1 MDGDPMSL
9 PSALGPSCVGLRVV
23 VRRTLPGETGPTG
36 GPAMTDVLGI
46 LEEWGDTTLTVR
58 HEDGTRVVVD
68 RAHVVAGKP
77 VPPRPPVRLRVPV
90 EVAEHRALD
99 SWPAVEV
106 ERVGDWVLRASAG
119 FSARANSALLLGDP
133 AAPWDEAVSR
143 VVAFYDRREL
153 PVWVQAM
160 DGSVEL
166 DRLLD
171 EGWVTAR
178 PGEADTGFYLAGV
191 ARVARAVRRLLP
203 PAPPPVTVD
212 GRASDAW
219 LADDERA
226 LRHRDAARA
235 VLEGPG
241 QVAFASVDEAG
252 VVVAKGRGAL
262 SPGSDPWL
270 GISDVWV
277 HPGHRRRGLAAVV
290 LASVLGWAA
299 EQGAATAY
307 LQARQDNTAA
317 LALYERLGFTRH
329 HSYRYLRAPERPVA
343 RG

>member
-1 MDGDPMSL
+1 MSL

-23 VRRTLPGETGPTG
+23 VRRVLPGQTGPTG

-58 HEDGTRVVVD
+58 HEDGTRVVVE

-77 VPPRPPVRLRVPV
+77 VPPKPPVRLRVPV
-90 EVAEHRALD
+90 ETAEHRALA

-106 ERVGDWVLRASAG
+106 ERIGDWVLRASAG

-133 AAPWDEAVSR
+133 AVPWDEAVES
-143 VVAFYDRREL
+143 VVAFYTTRQL

-160 DGSVEL
+160 HGSPEL

-191 ARVARAVRRLLP
+191 AGAARAVRRLLP
-203 PAPPPVTVD
+203 EAAPIVTID
-212 GRASDAW
+212 DRAGDAW

-226 LRHRDAARA
+226 LRHREAARA
-235 VLEGPG
+235 VLEGPEL
-241 QVAFASVDEAG
+241 VAFASVAEAG
-252 VVVAKGRGAL
+252 AVVAKGRGAL
-262 SPGSDPWL
+262 TPDTDPWL
-270 GISDVWV
+270 GITDVWV
-277 HPGHRRRGLAAVV
+277 HPDHRRRGLAAVV
-290 LASVLGWAA
+290 LAALFAWAA
-299 EQGAATAY
+299 ERGAATAY
-307 LQARQDNTAA
+307 LQARQDNAAA
-317 LALYERLGFTRH
+317 LALYERMGFSRH
-329 HSYRYLRAPERPVA
+329 HSYRYLRAPE
-343 RG
+343 

>member
-1 MDGDPMSL
+1 MSL
-9 PSALGPSCVGLRVV
+9 PSSLGPSCVGLRVV
-23 VRRTLPGETGPTG
+23 VRRVLPGQTGPTG
-36 GPAMTDVLGI
+36 GPAMTDLLGI

-58 HEDGTRVVVD
+58 REDGTPVVVD

-90 EVAEHRALD
+90 EVAEHRALA
-99 SWPAVEV
+99 SWPAVEA
-106 ERVGDWVLRASAG
+106 ERIGEWVLRASDG

-133 AAPWDEAVSR
+133 GASWDEAVGR
-143 VVAFYDRREL
+143 VVDFYRRRDL

-160 DGSVEL
+160 HGSVEL

-191 ARVARAVRRLLP
+191 AGAARAVRRLLP
-203 PAPPPVTVD
+203 AGPPTVTIQD
-212 GRASDAW
+212 RASDAW

-226 LRHRDAARA
+226 LRHREAARA
-235 VLEGPG
+235 VLEGPE

-262 SPGSDPWL
+262 SPGADPWL
-270 GISDVWV
+270 GITDVWV
-277 HPGHRRRGLAAVV
+277 DPGHRRRGLAAVV
-290 LASVLGWAA
+290 LEALLGWAA
-299 EQGAATAY
+299 ERGAATAY
-307 LQARQDNTAA
+307 LQARQDNAAA

-329 HSYRYLRAPERPVA
+329 HSYRYLRAPD
-343 RG
+343 